1 MNNRLLRAA
10 VTLLCCIF
18 LLSACNTDPN
28 YDVILIRSTDGASA
42 SVTSETLFPV
52 HSETAAD
59 DTEITVIVN
68 RNSGTYHID
77 PACRYAV
84 QIREENR
91 LTIHADPQSLSRRG
105 YTPCSVCA
113 AAYRETFGSSD
124 DTQTSS
130 SEPPSEAQSAA
141 VQ

>member
-1 MNNRLLRAA
+1 M

-18 LLSACNTDPN
+18 LLSACNADSD

-42 SVTSETLFPV
+42 SVTSETLFPAQ
-52 HSETAAD
+52 SEPTAD

-105 YTPCSVCA
+105 YTPCSVCT
-113 AAYRETFGSSD
+113 AAYRETFGSSG
-124 DTQTSS
+124 DTQTST
-130 SEPPSEAQSAA
+130 SEPPAEAQSAA